1 MQPAAPDDDALDG
14 LIGAVVPSEVVAGVG
29 YRIVWRVGEGA
40 MSVVFYA
47 IRITPQ
53 GEAPV
58 VVKVLRPSFVQ
69 RAGPTAALI
78 IKKESIA
85 LGRLN
90 ERVPPTPFVVRF
102 IDTGT
107 YGVTIRDRR
116 VDLPWVVV
124 EYVHGGAEGTTLSE
138 RVEHSIRATASGFDP
153 TRAAHAVECL
163 ASGLVAVH
171 EVGVIHRDLK
181 PDNVLCCG
189 FGAEEIFKI
198 ADFGVARPSGIATFS
213 GAVVGTPG
221 FVAPELTAGDSKAI
235 GPWSD
240 IFSLAA
246 VIFYVLT
253 GEEYFV
259 AKNPAEAIMQAVSP
273 KRRSILETGGL
284 SPELRANAEACR
296 AIDFALGCASSAKID
311 ARPHRAD
318 ALAAMLSPW
327 LRTEAPRPSLMARR
341 LDQIRE
347 DDDPTQLQRWTWT
360 ARRNAVQGMVV
371 RSVAWDADGRAMAA
385 TGHGIAFWNGD
396 AWREVSLEGFPS
408 PGGIRFVQ
416 RVAAGEW
423 LIGGDNATFATVG
436 ADGVTGVRMLQPG
449 NITRFDRIN
458 GDFDDL
464 AVLVGSS
471 SSGPPHLCARSG
483 KRWLKPF
490 ALPDVAVVTSL
501 ARIEDAK
508 WIVAGRHAEG
518 DGFAA
523 VYSPL
528 EAEFERLPGP
538 SVRAFLSCSGLWDRA
553 TGMAT
558 GADGA
563 VIWRQG
569 ALVTNEIVSGG
580 HDLSASGID
589 AVGRGWAASAG
600 KIWLRRTVT
609 TSARAMTT
617 ARWDCIWD
625 EPRWTMPI
633 VSLFA
638 DLGEVIGM
646 TAEGGVIEGRVL
658 RATPITDIDP
668 DDIL

>member
-1 MQPAAPDDDALDG
+1 
-14 LIGAVVPSEVVAGVG
+14 
-29 YRIVWRVGEGA
+29 
-40 MSVVFYA
+40 
-47 IRITPQ
+47 
-53 GEAPV
+53 
-58 VVKVLRPSFVQ
+58 
-69 RAGPTAALI
+69 
-78 IKKESIA
+78 
-85 LGRLN
+85 
-90 ERVPPTPFVVRF
+90 
-102 IDTGT
+102 
-107 YGVTIRDRR
+107 
-116 VDLPWVVV
+116 
-124 EYVHGGAEGTTLSE
+124 
-138 RVEHSIRATASGFDP
+138 
-153 TRAAHAVECL
+153 
-163 ASGLVAVH
+163 
-171 EVGVIHRDLK
+171 
-181 PDNVLCCG
+181 
-189 FGAEEIFKI
+189 
-198 ADFGVARPSGIATFS
+198 
-213 GAVVGTPG
+213 
-221 FVAPELTAGDSKAI
+221 
-235 GPWSD
+235 
-240 IFSLAA
+240 
-246 VIFYVLT
+246 
-253 GEEYFV
+253 
-259 AKNPAEAIMQAVSP
+259 
-273 KRRSILETGGL
+273 
-284 SPELRANAEACR
+284 
-296 AIDFALGCASSAKID
+296 
-311 ARPHRAD
+311 
-318 ALAAMLSPW
+318 
-327 LRTEAPRPSLMARR
+327 
-341 LDQIRE
+341 
-347 DDDPTQLQRWTWT
+347 
-360 ARRNAVQGMVV
+360 
-371 RSVAWDADGRAMAA
+371 MAA

-396 AWREVSLEGFPS
+396 AWRDVSLEGFPS